1 MEGAVAY
8 VREAWSG
15 YGGGMGGNP
24 RNGPKGII
32 KIDWIR
38 AYVTLKQRLVLI

>member
-1 MEGAVAY
+1 MCVFGAA
-8 VREAWSG
+8 
-15 YGGGMGGNP
+15 GMGGGNP
-24 RNGPKGII
+24 QNEPEGII